1 MVIKQ
6 VKHWMKL
13 RASAAALKPITAWA
27 STRGAAFELTNEGEG
42 FQITEAKNE
51 LGAMRIDWGAPQ
63 RDYIGGGELLIRW
76 ELKLASELQMM
87 VIERGLQDRLE
98 HAVYDAYTDTLQTRM
113 DTDTPEE
120 MRWLVMLGKT
130 EQWRSKVARS
140 RFTACAVS
148 PELAA
153 AWVGGALGEAL
164 AVATQEAVPAGHPF
178 VLMTQRGRLY
188 LRTRMDDVQL
198 PLIKGFVTLAETAAR
213 EAKRLQQRV
222 DALDDNSQV
231 PPA

>member
-27 STRGAAFELTNEGEG
+27 SARGAAFELTDEGEG
-42 FQITEAKNE
+42 FQITDSKHE
-51 LGAMRIDWGAPQ
+51 LGAMRVEWGAPQ
-63 RDYIGGGELLIRW
+63 RDYIQGAELRIRW
-76 ELKLASELQMM
+76 ELQLASELQMM
-87 VIERGLQDRLE
+87 VIERELQDRLE
-98 HAVYDAYTDTLQTRM
+98 RAVYEAYTDTLQTRM

-164 AVATQEAVPAGHPF
+164 AVASQQAVPAGHPF

-188 LRTRMDDVQL
+188 LRTRMDEVQL
-198 PLIKGFVTLAETAAR
+198 SMLKGFVSVAEIAAR
-213 EAKRLQQRV
+213 EARRLQQRV
-222 DALDDNSQV
+222 DALDDSTQ
-231 PPA
+231 PPAV